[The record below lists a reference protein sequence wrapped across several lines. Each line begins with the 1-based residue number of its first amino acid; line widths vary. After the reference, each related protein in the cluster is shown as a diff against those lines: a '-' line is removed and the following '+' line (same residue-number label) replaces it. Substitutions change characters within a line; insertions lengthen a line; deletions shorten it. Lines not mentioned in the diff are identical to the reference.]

1 MAKGSMAPARNVH
14 YIYMVARSTIFSYQE
29 LAVFF
34 SLSWNQHILAS
45 GCREGVVVLH
55 DVRVAQHQ
63 VARMEGHQQEV
74 PSS

>member
-1 MAKGSMAPARNVH
+1 MGC
-14 YIYMVARSTIFSYQE
+14 
-29 LAVFF
+29 
-34 SLSWNQHILAS
+34 LSWNQHILAS

-74 PSS
+74 PATSHHQNMILVMM

>member
-1 MAKGSMAPARNVH
+1 MGTTLFEVCINRVGC
-14 YIYMVARSTIFSYQE
+14 
-29 LAVFF
+29 
-34 SLSWNQHILAS
+34 LSWNQHILAS

-74 PSS
+74 ASS